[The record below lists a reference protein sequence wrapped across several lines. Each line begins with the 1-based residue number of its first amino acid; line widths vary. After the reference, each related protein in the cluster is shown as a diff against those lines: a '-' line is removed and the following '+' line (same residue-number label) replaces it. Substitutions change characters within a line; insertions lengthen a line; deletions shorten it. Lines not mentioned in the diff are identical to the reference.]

1 MQPQLDSCLDAVKTK
16 VFVCYS
22 HKEIVPSK
30 QPQRDCCLD
39 IAINDHDDIVASM
52 QIQRV
57 CFLDVARMRLL
68 LLCSH
73 NEGVGSMQA

>member
-1 MQPQLDSCLDAVKTK
+1 MHLRDCCFDATFCLDAQLDSCPDAVKTK

-22 HKEIVPSK
+22 HKEIVPSM
-30 QPQRDCCLD
+30 QPQRD
-39 IAINDHDDIVASM
+39 IAINDRDDIVASM

-68 LLCSH
+68 L
-73 NEGVGSMQA
+73 